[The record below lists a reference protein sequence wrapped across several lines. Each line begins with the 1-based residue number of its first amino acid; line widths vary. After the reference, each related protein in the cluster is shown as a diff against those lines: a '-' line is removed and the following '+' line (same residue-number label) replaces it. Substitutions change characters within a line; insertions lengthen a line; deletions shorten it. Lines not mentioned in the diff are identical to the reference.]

1 MIQSSISSIF
11 FNIIK
16 RDIKLAWSQGGTA
29 SMTLGFFLIAISLF
43 PLGIGPESS
52 ILARIGPGVIWV
64 IALLACLL
72 SLDRLFQADFEDG
85 SLDDLT
91 LSPINLEL
99 VVIAKTFAHWL
110 ATILPVILISPLLG
124 ALLNIPNTGYKMLI
138 LSLMVGTPALSLI
151 GSIGAALTVALR
163 RGGVLLTLLILPLYI
178 PTLIFGVGAVSASIT
193 LTDPLPHLA
202 LTGAVSLIALIITP
216 FASAAALRLALESTS
231 KIHSLRHF

>member
-1 MIQSSISSIF
+1 MQVSILSIF
-11 FNIIK
+11 ISIIK
-16 RDIKLAWSQGGTA
+16 RDIKLAWSQGGA
-29 SMTLGFFLIAISLF
+29 AGMTLGFFLIAISLF
-43 PLGIGPESS
+43 PLGVGPEAS

-91 LSPINLEL
+91 LSPIHLEL
-99 VVIAKTFAHWL
+99 VVIAKTIAHWL
-110 ATILPVILISPLLG
+110 ATILPIILISPLLA
-124 ALLNIPNTGYKMLI
+124 ALLNMPDLGYKMLVY
-138 LSLMVGTPALSLI
+138 SLLIGTPALSLI

-163 RGGVLLTLLILPLYI
+163 RGGVLLTLLVLPLYI

-202 LTGAVSLIALIITP
+202 LTGAVSLIALIISP
-216 FASAAALRLALESTS
+216 FASAAALRLALE
-231 KIHSLRHF
+231 

>member
-1 MIQSSISSIF
+1 MQASILSIF
-11 FNIIK
+11 ISIIK
-16 RDIKLAWSQGGTA
+16 RDIKLAWSQGGA
-29 SMTLGFFLIAISLF
+29 AGMTLGFFLIAISLF
-43 PLGIGPESS
+43 PLGVGPEAS

-91 LSPINLEL
+91 LSPIHLEL
-99 VVIAKTFAHWL
+99 VVIAKTTAHWL
-110 ATILPVILISPLLG
+110 ATILPIILISPLLA
-124 ALLNIPNTGYKMLI
+124 ALLNMPDLGYKMLVY
-138 LSLMVGTPALSLI
+138 SLLIGTPALSLI

-163 RGGVLLTLLILPLYI
+163 RGGVLLTLLVLPLYI

-202 LTGAVSLIALIITP
+202 LTGAVSLIALIIAP
-216 FASAAALRLALESTS
+216 FASAAALRLALE
-231 KIHSLRHF
+231 

>member
-1 MIQSSISSIF
+1 MQASISSIF
-11 FNIIK
+11 ISIIK
-16 RDIKLAWSQGGTA
+16 RDIKLAWSQGGA
-29 SMTLGFFLIAISLF
+29 AGMTLGFFLIAISLF
-43 PLGIGPESS
+43 PLGVGPEAS

-91 LSPINLEL
+91 LSPIHLEL
-99 VVIAKTFAHWL
+99 VVIAKTTAHWL
-110 ATILPVILISPLLG
+110 ATILPIILISPLLA
-124 ALLNIPNTGYKMLI
+124 ALLNMPDLGYKMLI
-138 LSLMVGTPALSLI
+138 YSLLIGTPALSLI

-163 RGGVLLTLLILPLYI
+163 RGGVLLTLLVLPLYI

-202 LTGAVSLIALIITP
+202 LTGAVSLIALIIAP
-216 FASAAALRLALESTS
+216 FASAAALRLALE
-231 KIHSLRHF
+231 